1 MIGIRY
7 LVALAGTAALLIS
20 AIPVVHAQ
28 TIIDEWASVKAP
40 PPPELKPV
48 TLEPKTTALLML
60 DFLNQNCGKRPS
72 CLASLPAVKELLTEA
87 RAKDVTVIYT
97 HFPATTAADILKDV
111 APTASEPVIAAN
123 SDKFLDTDLA
133 KILKDKGIETV
144 ITVGTAAN
152 GAVLYTASEA
162 GLRGMKVVVP
172 VDGMSSATPYAQQVT
187 AWLLANGP
195 GFAAK
200 VTLTKCD
207 MIKF

>member
-72 CLASLPAVKELLTEA
+72 CLASLPAVKKLLTEA